1 VFKRL
6 RARAVVE
13 RQWTSNVIR
22 KKATSSHLL
31 LAQVGKFVIVSAAA
45 FHDLD
50 KALRDKNTFSS
61 LLWPIAL
68 KESMTTSISSSTL
81 SVAYWCWSNWI
92 AHKNPRSKKNLFEL
106 NQSRCLNTSWTT
118 LILGRREYQLW
129 AWRMGRLRHRSILA
143 ADPTEC
149 FIVTESLIEI
159 SLWCERLCRNSYV
172 IGVEICLT
180 ILVWTYSC

>member
-13 RQWTSNVIR
+13 RQWTSNVIC

-50 KALRDKNTFSS
+50 NKALRDKNTFSS

-68 KESMTTSISSSTL
+68 KESMTTSMSSSTL
-81 SVAYWCWSNWI
+81 FVAYWC
-92 AHKNPRSKKNLFEL
+92 
-106 NQSRCLNTSWTT
+106 
-118 LILGRREYQLW
+118 
-129 AWRMGRLRHRSILA
+129 
-143 ADPTEC
+143 
-149 FIVTESLIEI
+149 
-159 SLWCERLCRNSYV
+159 
-172 IGVEICLT
+172 
-180 ILVWTYSC
+180 